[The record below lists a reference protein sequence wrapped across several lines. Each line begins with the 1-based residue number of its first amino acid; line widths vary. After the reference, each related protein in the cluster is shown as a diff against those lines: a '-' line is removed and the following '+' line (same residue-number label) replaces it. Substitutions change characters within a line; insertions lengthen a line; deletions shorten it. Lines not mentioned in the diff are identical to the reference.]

1 MGCATSSLPE
11 PAWLSLGLM
20 GIVLAISCS
29 GGKPQMS
36 KNSAEYVYLQA
47 KEAMAEVKYEKA
59 ISLTNDV
66 LQKFPD
72 SEYATK
78 ARILRVVLLAGLS
91 SAYRDM
97 AEAYL
102 EGFEKPGGNSGK
114 LRSTAFDYY
123 RKQKNAALGLIES
136 SDYFLKDTSGAKAY
150 VLECD
155 FPSREVA
162 YNKKLDE
169 VKDGGLLDGEQR
181 HAAEEH
187 EVWDGMLTTVSFF
200 VGAAGDRPKARKLLE
215 SGTKTMDRPEFIV
228 RLGRTLLDNQKV
240 FGRPALNDVQLFR
253 QFYDKAVGVLG
264 TVSEAFKG
272 QSKCR
277 RSDDGRQPQRRV
289 GSHGEEGEEVVVS
302 EYECYVVPAKAGNAG
317 WIPARA
323 SLGRNDDS

>member
-1 MGCATSSLPE
+1 MRNLFSLR
-11 PAWLSLGLM
+11 AFRLSLGLVALM
-20 GIVLAISCS
+20 LAISCGS
-29 GGKPQMS
+29 GKPQLS
-36 KNSAEYVYLQA
+36 KNSPEYLYSQA
-47 KEAMAEVKYEKA
+47 KEAVAEVKYEKA

-66 LQKFPD
+66 QQKFPD

-102 EGFEKPGGNSGK
+102 EGFDKPGGNSGK

-123 RKQKNAALGLIES
+123 RKQKNAALGLSEA
-136 SDYFLKDTSGAKAY
+136 SDYFLKDTSATKVY

-162 YNKKLDE
+162 HNKRLEE
-169 VKDGGLLDGEQR
+169 VKEGNLLDGEQR
-181 HAAEEH
+181 RAAEEH
-187 EVWDGMLTTVSFF
+187 EVWDGMINTLSFF
-200 VGAAGDRPKARKLLE
+200 VGAAGDRPKAKKLLE

-253 QFYDKAVGVLG
+253 QFYDKAVEC
-264 TVSEAFKG
+264 SELSQKLLKDSPSPEVQTMADNLKG
-272 QSKCR
+272 ELEAMEKKGKKS
-277 RSDDGRQPQRRV
+277 
-289 GSHGEEGEEVVVS
+289 
-302 EYECYVVPAKAGNAG
+302 
-317 WIPARA
+317 
-323 SLGRNDDS
+323 

>member
-1 MGCATSSLPE
+1 MRNLFSVRIGL
-11 PAWLSLGLM
+11 LSLGLAGFALAM
-20 GIVLAISCS
+20 GCG
-29 GGKPQMS
+29 GGKPQVS

-59 ISLTNDV
+59 ISLTSDV

-136 SDYFLKDTSGAKAY
+136 ADYFLKDTSGAKAY

-253 QFYDKAVGVLG
+253 QFYDKALEC
-264 TVSEAFKG
+264 SELSQKLLKDNPSADVQTMADNLKG
-272 QSKCR
+272 ELEALEKKGKKS
-277 RSDDGRQPQRRV
+277 
-289 GSHGEEGEEVVVS
+289 
-302 EYECYVVPAKAGNAG
+302 
-317 WIPARA
+317 
-323 SLGRNDDS
+323 